1 MQTARAATPQNVRVT
16 PSSPSRRF
24 TTVLLRLGVLALL
37 WFSLLEGH
45 TEALLLSLL
54 AVPLAV
60 WVGVA
65 PEQPMGRRIRPLAMA
80 RFLPFL
86 LWRALCGSMEVVRRV
101 LGRRQSVEPRKL
113 LVRSRLMDE
122 TARLF
127 LCTVVSL
134 LPGSLVVKV
143 EGNQLTLHLKDASPE
158 SRTAALSSLRDLE
171 MRVAHVFGLPPPP
184 RALP

>member
-1 MQTARAATPQNVRVT
+1 MQNAPATT
-16 PSSPSRRF
+16 LSPSRRF
-24 TTVLLRLGVLALL
+24 TTVLLRLGVVALL

-45 TEALLLSLL
+45 TGALMVGLL
-54 AVPLAV
+54 AVPLAA

-65 PEQPMGRRIRPLAMA
+65 PEQQPMGRRIRPLALA

-101 LGRRQSVEPRKL
+101 LRRQPAAEPRKL
-113 LVRSRLMDE
+113 QVRSRLMDE

-127 LCTVVSL
+127 LSTVVSL
-134 LPGSLVVKV
+134 LPGSRVVKV
-143 EGNQLTLHLKDASPE
+143 EGNQLTLHLRDERPE
-158 SRTAALSSLRDLE
+158 SRTAALSALRDLE

>member
-1 MQTARAATPQNVRVT
+1 MQSARAATPHVHTT
-16 PSSPSRRF
+16 PSSPSRRV

-45 TEALLLSLL
+45 TAALMVGLL

-60 WVGVA
+60 WAGVA
-65 PEQPMGRRIRPLAMA
+65 QEQPLGRRIRPLALA

-86 LWRALCGSMEVVRRV
+86 VWQALCGSVEVVRRV

-113 LVRSRLMDE
+113 QVRSRLMDE

-127 LCTVVSL
+127 LSSVVSL

-143 EGNQLTLHLKDASPE
+143 EGHQLTLHLRDASPE
-158 SRTAALSSLRDLE
+158 SRTAALAALRDLE

-184 RALP
+184 RVLP